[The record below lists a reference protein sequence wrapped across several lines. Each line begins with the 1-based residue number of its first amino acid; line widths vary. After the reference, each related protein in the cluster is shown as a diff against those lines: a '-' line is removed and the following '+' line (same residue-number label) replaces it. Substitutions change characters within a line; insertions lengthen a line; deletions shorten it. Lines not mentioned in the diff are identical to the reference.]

1 MVLRSLERDQ
11 IKCAVYLQFPTTNNE
26 AEYDALLTGL
36 DLAKATNATSI
47 IIRSDF
53 QVIVRH
59 VNEDY
64 EAEGEQIKKYLSLV
78 KKQIGLG
85 FMVDLVQI
93 IREENEQADRLP
105 NAASAEHMTISS
117 QVLSFVQH
125 SPTIEKIDVQVI
137 PMGFD

>member
-1 MVLRSLERDQ
+1 MVLRSLEGDQ
-11 IKCAVYLQFPTTNNE
+11 IKCAVCLQFPTTN
-26 AEYDALLTGL
+26 YKALLTSL

-105 NAASAEHMTISS
+105 KVASAEHMTISS